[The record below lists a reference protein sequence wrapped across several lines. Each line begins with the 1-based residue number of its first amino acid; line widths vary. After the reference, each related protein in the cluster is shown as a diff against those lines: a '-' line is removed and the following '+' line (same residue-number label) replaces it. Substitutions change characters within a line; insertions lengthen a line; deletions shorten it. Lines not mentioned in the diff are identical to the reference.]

1 MERVE
6 KMANSYS
13 KELKAEVTLLALKNE
28 ITVKEISERFSVSLD
43 RVREWRNEAL
53 NNLALIFDKNTK
65 KLDKTNELND
75 QINRLHKKVGE
86 LTMENDILKKTLHYT

>member
-65 KLDKTNELND
+65 KLDKTKELND

-86 LTMENDILKKTLHYT
+86 LTMENDI

>member
-1 MERVE
+1 MG
-6 KMANSYS
+6 NSYP

-28 ITVKEISERFSVSLD
+28 MTIKEIAERFKISID

-53 NNLALIFDKNTK
+53 NNLSVIFDKNTK
-65 KLDKTNELND
+65 KLDKTNELNE

-86 LTMENDILKKTLHYT
+86 LTMENDILKKTLHHT

>member
-13 KELKAEVTLLALKNE
+13 KEFKAEVTLLALKNE

-65 KLDKTNELND
+65 KLDKTKELND

>member
-65 KLDKTNELND
+65 KLDKTKELND